1 MSEISQQNQKLLVAQ
16 ENGLLDNEVGR
27 AVERCFRYGC
37 AGTFENEYLD
47 KITSSHAI
55 SMARCPFVNPKG
67 LNRGDFILGHTLDTK
82 EEIRIPHQWMGSPSL
97 IVGST
102 GSGKTNTA
110 KYWSEQLGKI
120 CEGTLLIDCVKSEM
134 GSLAPSFESGE
145 KCQVS
150 VLDTQQ
156 LKLNPLMIPD
166 HVSPHAYAGN
176 LADSLD
182 RVLEA
187 PPVARKVIRQ
197 SIHALFE
204 RHNLFSGKI
213 SNYPTLFDLRH
224 FIQNAKQFNSQSRD
238 ALLTALDPIL
248 MSLRDV
254 LSYQQGWNIQSL
266 AKQKIILG
274 LNSCSQ
280 ADKNL
285 IIETFLFSL
294 FSSRIAQQVSNVDPN
309 ILVYLDESSSLLESD
324 NSAISNWIGLIR
336 GVGIAL
342 ILSNQSAVSIS
353 QKILSNI
360 PNLFIGQCSSF
371 ADLNV
376 MGSAVGLDAQQKR
389 YLANH
394 LQPGC
399 FLGRLGRGKWR
410 KPFLFTT
417 PLMESG
423 KSSSKPR
430 FQISDQLASLPV
442 IVSEKDQSF
451 QPDWAKQFNSEQES
465 SLLLLEET
473 KKVPLNGQEPA
484 SSIPEENDELSQP
497 DVLGSGLEPDE
508 FRLLSTIAKHPFKP
522 VSFFPGELF
531 MSNRKLLK
539 LRKSLVHKQLII
551 QQEMQ
556 SSGRGRPTRM
566 LVLTESGQETIDK
579 LNFEE
584 K

>member
-16 ENGLLDNEVGR
+16 ENGLLNDEVGR
-27 AVERCFRYGC
+27 AVETCFRYGC
-37 AGTFENEYLD
+37 AGAFENEYLD

-55 SMARCPFVNPKG
+55 SMARCPFANPKG
-67 LNRGDFILGHTLDTK
+67 LNQGDFTLGYTLDTK

-134 GSLAPSFESGE
+134 GSLAPSFENGKES
-145 KCQVS
+145 QVS

-176 LADSLD
+176 VADSLV

-197 SIHALFE
+197 SIHGLFD

-248 MSLRDV
+248 ISLRGV

-324 NSAISNWIGLIR
+324 DSAISNWIGLIR

-417 PLMESG
+417 TLMDSG
-423 KSSSKPR
+423 NSSNQPR
-430 FQISDQLASLPV
+430 FQISDQLADLPV

-451 QPDWAKQFNSEQES
+451 QPEWAKQVISEQES
-465 SLLLLEET
+465 SLLLLEEV
-473 KKVPLNGQEPA
+473 KKYPSNEQDPIQG
-484 SSIPEENDELSQP
+484 IPEEIVDSRPL
-497 DVLGSGLEPDE
+497 DVFDCGLEPDE
-508 FRLLSTIAKHPFKP
+508 FRLLSAVAENPFKP
-522 VSFFPGELF
+522 VSFFPSELC
-531 MSNRKLLK
+531 MSKSRLIK
-539 LRKSLVHKQLII
+539 LRKSLLNKQLII

-556 SSGRGRPTRM
+556 TLGRGRPSRL
-566 LVLTESGQETIDK
+566 LVLTESGQVIVNK
-579 LNFEE
+579 LSPAEQ
-584 K
+584 